1 MFKNKTLVIVAVI
14 VILALL
20 GGAAY
25 LSLSKSSKTVTP
37 TEKTTVT
44 EPNASPSGVTGTLK
58 SLFGKNQS
66 CTITYPNN
74 GGSGTIYVS
83 GNKFRGDFTTK
94 IAGEKEVKSQV
105 LSDGVYTY
113 VWSSE
118 TPTGIKMKI
127 DVTSPTA
134 SAQTGN
140 FNLDQE
146 VGLKCSP
153 WGVDASKFTVP
164 ANVKFTDMSNLIPKT
179 SALPS
184 AKTETQTQ
192 EQSPCDQIADAT
204 AKAACEKALSG
215 Q

>member
-1 MFKNKTLVIVAVI
+1 MLKNKGLVVAIAVL
-14 VILALL
+14 ILALL
-20 GGAAY
+20 GGVAY
-25 LSLSKSSKTVTP
+25 MKFAKSSTAPQQSPTVQEQPKT
-37 TEKTTVT
+37 
-44 EPNASPSGVTGTLK
+44 SPSGVTGTLK

-83 GNKFRGDFTTK
+83 GKKFRGDFTIKT
-94 IAGEKEVKSQV
+94 AGEKEVKSQV

-118 TPTGIKMKI
+118 SPTGIKMKI

-153 WGVDASKFTVP
+153 LVVVDASKFTIP
-164 ANVKFTDMSNLIPKT
+164 TNIQFTDLSSMIAPKAT
-179 SALPS
+179 SGN
-184 AKTETQTQ
+184 TQTQ
-192 EQSPCDQIADAT
+192 TASPCDQIADAAT
-204 AKAACEKALSG
+204 KATCLKALNSG

>member
-1 MFKNKTLVIVAVI
+1 MFKNKTLVIVAVV

-44 EPNASPSGVTGTLK
+44 EPKTSPAGVTGTLK

-74 GGSGTIYVS
+74 GGSGTVYVS

-94 IAGEKEVKSQV
+94 IAGEKETTSQV
-105 LSDGVYTY
+105 VSDGVYTY

-118 TPTGIKMKI
+118 SPTGIKMKI

-146 VGLKCSP
+146 VGLSCST

-164 ANVKFTDMSNLIPKT
+164 ANIQFTDFSSMTAPKAE
-179 SALPS
+179 S
-184 AKTETQTQ
+184 KTTKTQTA
-192 EQSPCDQIADAT
+192 SPCDQISNPAAKT
-204 AKAACEKALSG
+204 ACVNALNSN

>member
-1 MFKNKTLVIVAVI
+1 MLKNKGLVVAIAVL
-14 VILALL
+14 ILALL
-20 GGAAY
+20 GGVAY
-25 LSLSKSSKTVTP
+25 MKFAKSSTAPQQAPTVREQPKT
-37 TEKTTVT
+37 
-44 EPNASPSGVTGTLK
+44 SPSGATGTLK

-83 GNKFRGDFTTK
+83 GKKFRGDFTTK

-105 LSDGVYTY
+105 LSDGTYTY
-113 VWSSE
+113 IWSSDS
-118 TPTGIKMKI
+118 PTGIKMKI

-146 VGLKCSP
+146 VGLNCSP

-164 ANVKFTDMSNLIPKT
+164 VNVKFTDMSNLIPKT

-184 AKTETQTQ
+184 TKTETQTQ

>member
-1 MFKNKTLVIVAVI
+1 MFKNKALVIVAAV

-25 LSLSKSSKTVTP
+25 LTLSKTP
-37 TEKTTVT
+37 TPPKQTTT
-44 EPNASPSGVTGTLK
+44 SQEQSKASPSGVTGTLK

-74 GGSGTIYVS
+74 GGAGTVYVS
-83 GNKFRGDFTTK
+83 GQKFRGDFTTK
-94 IAGEKEVKSQV
+94 TAEGKETTSQV
-105 LSDGVYTY
+105 VSDGVYTY

-118 TPTGIKMKI
+118 SPTGIKMKI
-127 DVTSPTA
+127 DATSPAA

-146 VGLKCSP
+146 VGLNCSP
-153 WGVDASKFTVP
+153 WGVDASKFIVP
-164 ANVKFTDMSNLIPKT
+164 ANIQFTDISNMIQPQAESGTTKT
-179 SALPS
+179 DTA
-184 AKTETQTQ
+184 
-192 EQSPCDQIADAT
+192 SPCDQISDPT
-204 AKAACEKALSG
+204 AKAACVNAIKNS

>member
-1 MFKNKTLVIVAVI
+1 MFKNKTLVIVAVV

-25 LSLSKSSKTVTP
+25 LTLSKTSTAPEQTTGQEQPKT
-37 TEKTTVT
+37 
-44 EPNASPSGVTGTLK
+44 SPSGVTGTLK

-94 IAGEKEVKSQV
+94 IAGEKETTSQV
-105 LSDGVYTY
+105 VSDGVYTY

-118 TPTGIKMKI
+118 SSDGIKMKI
-127 DVTSPTA
+127 DVTSPAA
-134 SAQTGN
+134 SAQTGS

-146 VGLKCSP
+146 VGLNCSP
-153 WGVDASKFTVP
+153 WGVDASKFTIP
-164 ANVKFTDMSNLIPKT
+164 TNIKFTDFSSMVAPQAESKT
-179 SALPS
+179 
-184 AKTETQTQ
+184 TQTQ
-192 EQSPCDQIADAT
+192 TASPCDQISDPAAKT
-204 AKAACEKALSG
+204 ACVNALNNN

>member
-1 MFKNKTLVIVAVI
+1 MLKNKGLVVAIAVL
-14 VILALL
+14 ILALL
-20 GGAAY
+20 GGVAY
-25 LSLSKSSKTVTP
+25 MKFAKSSTAPQQSPTVQEQP
-37 TEKTTVT
+37 K
-44 EPNASPSGVTGTLK
+44 ASPSGVTGTLK

-83 GNKFRGDFTTK
+83 GKKFRGDFTVK

-118 TPTGIKMKI
+118 SPTGIKMKI

-146 VGLKCSP
+146 VGLNCSP
-153 WGVDASKFTVP
+153 LVVVDASKFTIP
-164 ANVKFTDMSNLIPKT
+164 TNIQFTDLSSMIQPKAT
-179 SALPS
+179 SG
-184 AKTETQTQ
+184 TTQTQ
-192 EQSPCDQIADAT
+192 TASPCDQIADPT
-204 AKAACEKALSG
+204 GKAACLKALNGG